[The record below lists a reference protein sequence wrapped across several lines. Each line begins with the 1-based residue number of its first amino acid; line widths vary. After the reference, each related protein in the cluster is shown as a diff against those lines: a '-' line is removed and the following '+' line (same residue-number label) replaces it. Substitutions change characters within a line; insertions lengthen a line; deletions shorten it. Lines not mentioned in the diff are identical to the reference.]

1 MMDVKL
7 IRLVT
12 GEEIVAEVL
21 DWSNGMMTIKN
32 ALVVIPSARAGWIY
46 ALGNCN

>member
-7 IRLVT
+7 IRLIT

-21 DWSNGMMTIKN
+21 DWSNGTLTIQN
-32 ALVVIPSARAGWIY
+32 ALVLSLIHI
-46 ALGNCN
+46 

>member
-21 DWSNGMMTIKN
+21 DWSNERTI
-32 ALVVIPSARAGWIY
+32 Y
-46 ALGNCN
+46 DY